1 LAKLLFELLSEE
13 IPARMQVQAA
23 QDLQR
28 LLGQGLTAAGLSHD
42 GTRGF
47 AGPRRIAV
55 VVDGLPRV
63 RPDVQEEKR
72 GPRVGAPDNAIQGF
86 LKGAGLTSLD
96 QAEKRATDR
105 GEFWFAVTRRK
116 GGPTEDVLPQ
126 VVIDAIRAM
135 PWPKSMKWGSGA
147 FAWVRPLHSILA
159 VFDGKPLRGQLE
171 LGGHMPPVKFG
182 NRTRGHRFMS
192 AGQISIEEVA
202 GYIRQLRAARVIV
215 DHVERAAVIR
225 AKVETLAL
233 QNGVT
238 VHHDEGL
245 IDEVTGLV
253 EWPVPLIGT
262 IDAAFMDLPPE
273 VLITSMRTHQRYFAT
288 HKEDGSLADR
298 FVVVANMITSDG
310 GTEIIAGNERVLR
323 ARLADAR
330 FFWDQDRKVKLED
343 RLPALKGIVF
353 HAKLGTQYE
362 RVERIAVLAK
372 EIVAQEK
379 SAFFKG
385 VDIAHV
391 EQAARLCKAD
401 LVSGMVGEFPELQ
414 GTMGRYYALHE
425 GLPAAVADAI
435 AEHYAPQGASS
446 SCPTAPAS
454 VAVALAD
461 RIDSLAGF
469 WGIREKPTG
478 SRDPFGLRRAAL
490 GSIRLITENDLRL
503 GLDGVFAAAERG
515 YRERADRGDLL
526 GFFADRLKVQVRE
539 QGVRHDLVDAVF
551 ALGDED
557 DLVRLLARVKALQA
571 FIGADDGKNLLVAYN
586 RAANIVRAE
595 EKKDK
600 TLATKIAG
608 DVDASLLQTVEE
620 KAVAA
625 ALAAADA
632 KAAPALAKED
642 FTAAMTALA
651 ELRST
656 IDVFFDRVTVN
667 ADDQSLR
674 LNRLKLLNR
683 IRATVN
689 HVADF
694 SKIEG

>member
-1 LAKLLFELLSEE
+1 MAKLLLELLSEE
-13 IPARMQVQAA
+13 IPARMQAQAA

-28 LLGQGLTAAGLSHD
+28 LLGHGLAAAGLPHA
-42 GTRGF
+42 GTRGY

-63 RPDVQEEKR
+63 RADLEEEKR

-105 GEFWFAVTRRK
+105 GEFWFAVTRKK
-116 GGPTEDVLPQ
+116 GGPTDEVLPQ
-126 VVIDAIRAM
+126 ILIDAIRAL
-135 PWPKSMKWGSGA
+135 PWPKSMKWGTGT

-171 LGGHMPPVKFG
+171 LGGNMPPVKFG

-192 AGQISIEEVA
+192 AGQITVDEVA

-215 DHVERAAVIR
+215 DRIERAAVIR
-225 AKVETLAL
+225 AKVETLSI
-233 QNGVT
+233 QNGVS

-245 IDEVTGLV
+245 IDEVAGLV

-262 IDAAFMDLPPE
+262 IDAAFMDLPAE

-288 HKEDGSLADR
+288 HREDGSLANR

-310 GTEIIAGNERVLR
+310 GTETIAGNERVLR

-330 FFWDQDRKVKLED
+330 FFWDQDRKVTLED

-362 RVERIAVLAK
+362 RVERIAALAK
-372 EIVAQEK
+372 QIVAQEK
-379 SAFFKG
+379 SGFFKG

-414 GTMGRYYALHE
+414 GTMGRYYARHE
-425 GLPAAVADAI
+425 GLPASVADAI
-435 AEHYAPQGASS
+435 AEHYAPQGPNDA
-446 SCPTAPAS
+446 CPTAPVS

-461 RIDSLAGF
+461 RIDTLVGF
-469 WGIREKPTG
+469 WAIKETPTG

-490 GSIRLITENDLRL
+490 GSIRLITERGIRLDLDR
-503 GLDGVFAAAERG
+503 VFAASEHG
-515 YRERADRGDLL
+515 REGRADHKELL
-526 GFFADRLKVQVRE
+526 GFFADRLKVQVRD

-551 ALGDED
+551 ALGGED
-557 DLVRLLARVKALQA
+557 DLVRLLARVRALQA
-571 FIGADDGKNLLVAYN
+571 FIGTEDGKNLLVAYN

-600 TLATKIAG
+600 TLASKIAG
-608 DVDASLLQTVEE
+608 DVDESLLRAAEE

-632 KAAPALAKED
+632 KAGPALERED

-667 ADDQSLR
+667 ADDQGLR

-689 HVADF
+689 RVADF